1 MKIHKAPDPEKL
13 HVFAQSLRLW
23 LLDVCVWLAE
33 WLNVKLP
40 RDMRMEMRRE
50 LARALRETRMLVF
63 LLAVSRMHIPVVTP
77 RTMRPSSAPPGFRL
91 ARRGGG
97 GRGYDRGVRLRG
109 RTLGARLRELRDL
122 FDDLGAAVARML
134 KHLRKRFR
142 GACLCLSAPVDARLR
157 LLAHVAPMGVDSS

>member
-1 MKIHKAPDPEKL
+1 MRIHKAPDPERL

-50 LARALRETRMLVF
+50 LAQALKETRMLVF

-109 RTLGARLRELRDL
+109 RTLAARLRELRDL
-122 FDDLGAAVARML
+122 FDNLGGAVRRML
-134 KHLRKRFR
+134 RHLRRRYR
-142 GACLCLSAPVDARLR
+142 GACLRVSAPVSARLR
-157 LLAHVAPMGVDSS
+157 PLPRVSPICVDTS

>member
-33 WLNVKLP
+33 WLGVKLP

-122 FDDLGAAVARML
+122 FDDLGGAVQRML
-134 KHLRKRFR
+134 KHLNAR
-142 GACLCLSAPVDARLR
+142 GRGVALVLFAPVCARLR
-157 LLAHVAPMGVDSS
+157 MLAHVMPICVDTS

>member
-50 LARALRETRMLVF
+50 LARALKETRMLVF

-77 RTMRPSSAPPGFRL
+77 RTMRPPSAPPGFRL

-109 RTLGARLRELRDL
+109 RTLAARLRELRDL
-122 FDDLGAAVARML
+122 FDNLGDAVRVML
-134 KHLRKRFR
+134 KHLRRRYR
-142 GACLCLSAPVDARLR
+142 GACLCLSAPVCARLR
-157 LLAHVAPMGVDSS
+157 PPTHVSPQCVDTS

>member
-13 HVFAQSLRLW
+13 HIVAQSLRLW

-33 WLNVKLP
+33 WLNLKLP

-63 LLAVSRMHIPVVTP
+63 LLAVSRMSIPVVTP
-77 RTMRPSSAPPGFRL
+77 RTARPSSAPPGFRL

-109 RTLGARLRELRDL
+109 CTLAARLGELRDL
-122 FDDLGAAVARML
+122 FDDLGGAVRLML

-142 GACLCLSAPVDARLR
+142 GACLCVSAPVCARLR
-157 LLAHVAPMGVDSS
+157 PLAHVSPKCVDTS

>member
-1 MKIHKAPDPEKL
+1 MKIHKASDPEKL

-33 WLNVKLP
+33 WLNVKMP
-40 RDMRMEMRRE
+40 RDMRMDMRRE

-77 RTMRPSSAPPGFRL
+77 RAERPPSAPPGFRL
-91 ARRGGG
+91 ARRGGD

-109 RTLGARLRELRDL
+109 WTLAARLRELRDL
-122 FDDLGAAVARML
+122 FDDLGGAVRVML
-134 KHLRKRFR
+134 KHLRRRYR
-142 GACLCLSAPVDARLR
+142 GACLRVSAPVSECHRP
-157 LLAHVAPMGVDSS
+157 LAHVAPICVDSS

>member
-1 MKIHKAPDPEKL
+1 MKIHKAPDPEHL

-33 WLNVKLP
+33 WLSVKLP
-40 RDMRMEMRRE
+40 REVRMVLRRE
-50 LARALRETRMLVF
+50 LARALQETRMLVF

-77 RTMRPSSAPPGFRL
+77 RIARPPSAPPGFRVT
-91 ARRGGG
+91 RRGGG
-97 GRGYDRGVRLRG
+97 GRGYDRGLRLRG

-134 KHLRKRFR
+134 KHLRKRYR
-142 GACLCLSAPVDARLR
+142 GACLCLSAPVGARLR
-157 LLAHVAPMGVDSS
+157 PLAHVVPKCVDSS